1 MIVGT
6 GAIGRCP
13 NQTNPHGAQAKI
25 PSVRGAGKQLLD
37 DLLGAVRRGQWA
49 EAQIF
54 GIHLAVEEAI
64 VNAIRHG
71 NDSDHKK
78 QVHVACILNHERLTV
93 EIVDEGEGFDPELVP
108 DCTAP
113 ENWQVPG
120 GRGLLLMRNY
130 MSKVEFLDGGHRVI
144 MEKHRGDPT

>member
-1 MIVGT
+1 MSE
-6 GAIGRCP
+6 A
-13 NQTNPHGAQAKI
+13 NPSTWTSQAKI
-25 PSVRGAGKQLLD
+25 PSVRGAGKHILD
-37 DLLGAVRRGQWA
+37 DLLGALRRGQWA
-49 EAQIF
+49 EADIF

-78 QVHVACILNHERLTV
+78 QVHVACTLNHQRLTV
-93 EIVDEGEGFDPELVP
+93 EIVDEGDGFDPELVP

-113 ENWQVPG
+113 ENLQIPG

-130 MSKVEFLDGGHRVI
+130 MSKVEFLDGGHRVV
-144 MEKHRGDPT
+144 MEKSRGDSR

>member
-1 MIVGT
+1 MSEANHST
-6 GAIGRCP
+6 W
-13 NQTNPHGAQAKI
+13 THKSKI

-37 DLLGAVRRGQWA
+37 DLLGALRRGQWA
-49 EAQIF
+49 EADIF

-78 QVHVACILNHERLTV
+78 QVHVACTLNHQRLTV
-93 EIVDEGEGFDPELVP
+93 EIIDEGDGFDPELVP

-113 ENWQVPG
+113 ENLHVPG

-130 MSKVEFLDGGHRVI
+130 MSKVEF
-144 MEKHRGDPT
+144 